1 MVMTDGALGAY
12 AYCVMAGDARP
23 ALDGVAG
30 VDPARPPRVVRRGD
44 LAAVA
49 GDVALSEFGAAPLKR
64 NLEDVRWLERVARGH
79 QAVLDRALEA
89 GTVVPL
95 RLCTVFADEAAVL
108 GMLDREGAALLAA
121 LARLAGRAEW
131 GVKLI
136 ADPNAGRAA
145 GGGRGEE
152 GGAPRAAADAAG
164 TPVPSSGRA
173 AQAPDPSVAPGKPG
187 SGHAYLAR
195 KRGDRVA
202 REEAR
207 RTAREAARAVHAGLG
222 AEAAAATV
230 LRAPPRELSGE
241 AGELVLNGAYLVD
254 RARAAEFRALADRLG
269 EGQRPHGLRLEV
281 TGPWPP
287 YSFAGDRAR

>member
-1 MVMTDGALGAY
+1 MADGALGAY

-23 ALDGVAG
+23 ALEGVAG
-30 VDPARPPRVVRRGD
+30 VDPARPPRVLRRSD

-49 GDVALSEFGAAPLKR
+49 GDVALSDFGAAPLKR
-64 NLEDVRWLERVARGH
+64 NLEDVRWLERIARAH
-79 QAVLDRALEA
+79 EAVLDRALQA

-108 GMLDREGAALLAA
+108 AMLDRERAALQAA
-121 LARLAGRAEW
+121 LARLEGRAEW

-136 ADPNAGRAA
+136 ADPSAVRAAA
-145 GGGRGEE
+145 GGPPAEPARSAGASGERAAE
-152 GGAPRAAADAAG
+152 APDRAGAPG
-164 TPVPSSGRA
+164 P
-173 AQAPDPSVAPGKPG
+173 PG

-195 KRGDRVA
+195 KRRDRLA

-207 RTAREAARAVHAGLG
+207 RVAHEAARTVHAGLG
-222 AEAAAATV
+222 AQAAAATV
-230 LRAPPRELSGE
+230 LRPPPRELSGE

-254 RARAAEFRALADRLG
+254 RERGGQFRALAERIG
-269 EGQRPHGLRLEV
+269 EGQRRRGLRLEV